1 MRDKRPDCRVQFKTV
16 VPITDEDIVARI
28 HQNFRGNYIKDV
40 ILLRVLDDPSANT
53 LVRSCRLRV
62 SVYLRIF
69 CRWNSVIFFNNMAI
83 MTKLQ
88 EDTHFLEELFNK
100 MERLAPLSDLQPPAP
115 NVGATVSPLATDQS
129 GKFVL

>member
-1 MRDKRPDCRVQFKTV
+1 
-16 VPITDEDIVARI
+16 
-28 HQNFRGNYIKDV
+28 
-40 ILLRVLDDPSANT
+40 
-53 LVRSCRLRV
+53 
-62 SVYLRIF
+62 
-69 CRWNSVIFFNNMAI
+69 